1 MHLYAVYA
9 TAWMLVMHKPVR
21 HQTILDLIGAMRIG
35 RQDELVGELAKR
47 GITVT
52 QASVS
57 RDLDELGIVKING
70 AYAQSERRAT
80 GLGISLLSVEAAGP
94 NLIVVR
100 TAAGLASATTV
111 RIDAAKLTGVV
122 GTIAGDDTI
131 FIAVKS
137 ENEQRGVIKQL
148 WELFEGQTR
157 W

>member
-1 MHLYAVYA
+1 MQKAE
-9 TAWMLVMHKPVR
+9 R

-35 RQDELVGELAKR
+35 RQDELVKALADR

-70 AYAQSERRAT
+70 AYAQTQRRT
-80 GLGISLLSVEAAGP
+80 DGLGIGLISVEAAGP
-94 NLIVVR
+94 NMIVVK
-100 TAAGLASATTV
+100 TASGLASATTV
-111 RIDAAKLTGVV
+111 KIDAAKLPGIV

-137 ENEQRGVIKQL
+137 ENEQRGVIKGL
-148 WELFEGQTR
+148 WELF
-157 W
+157 